1 MTRHEIGVVY
11 KKGSRHCLAVGANTL
26 ITFKNGSLSEVK
38 PQAKYDVVRSI
49 SVETLCKLWGISLDD
64 LDKGTAKYLAPSTEG
79 IKPRPRGSRP
89 EAARSAARTPGP
101 GPRYL
106 APRSRAPPRGRAAG
120 TS

>member
-11 KKGSRHCLAVGANTL
+11 KKGSRHCLAVSANTL

-49 SVETLCKLWGISLDD
+49 SVETLCKLWGISLTD

-79 IKPRPRGSRP
+79 IKPRPRGSR
-89 EAARSAARTPGP
+89 RR
-101 GPRYL
+101 
-106 APRSRAPPRGRAAG
+106 RAADEHAWRNMRLIRLQAG
-120 TS
+120 